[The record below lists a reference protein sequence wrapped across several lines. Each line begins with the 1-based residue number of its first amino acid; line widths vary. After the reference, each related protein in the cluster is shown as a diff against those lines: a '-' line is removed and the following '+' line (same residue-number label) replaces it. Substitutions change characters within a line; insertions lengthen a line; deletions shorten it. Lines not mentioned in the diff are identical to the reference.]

1 MLFLLARPRSTRLST
16 FSPLDL
22 LQNVLQGVA
31 DDDVLLHD
39 DEKKLF
45 EAWTTHNY
53 ERLWAGEN
61 SPLKHLDIAVI
72 DDPQRASSPPCLY
85 SFLSDSLELT
95 PLLSRPQ

>member
-1 MLFLLARPRSTRLST
+1 MLFLLARARSTRLST

-85 SFLSDSLELT
+85 SFLSDALELT